1 MMNKYKLELIDNEW
15 CARIYVDGIKTSAYI
30 RPALPNNLPKDI
42 LELLTNKQTIEDDK
56 PF

>member
-1 MMNKYKLELIDNEW
+1 MNKYKLELIDNEW